1 MKNNGPP
8 KHPLNTERKIEMKSK
23 GLGNFKRIK
32 FGSSEGY
39 PISLDV
45 VILRLPV
52 SESFQC
58 FKGVRICH
66 LCL

>member
-1 MKNNGPP
+1 MKNNCPP
-8 KHPLNTERKIEMKSK
+8 KPPLNTERKIEMKSK

-39 PISLDV
+39 PISLEV

-52 SESFQC
+52 CEHFQC
-58 FKGVRICH
+58 FKGDRICH